1 MTTATETREGE
12 EQLVYTLKDR
22 LYLNIT
28 NGCSLKCRFCRK
40 HRDSGPRLGG
50 YFLGLSRQPRAADF
64 CRAIPDDLSGYQEVV
79 FCGYGEPTLRL
90 PTVLEVAEKLRKRYG
105 RPVRL
110 NTDGLCNRVFRRD
123 MTPQIAAQFDAVSVS
138 LNAADRDTYNYY
150 CRPPWPD
157 AFDSVLDFIDKV
169 AQRVPDVTA
178 TAVEGLEG
186 VDLDACRELAEA
198 RGAAFRSRPQLAAP
212 QEGI

>member
-1 MTTATETREGE
+1 MTTTAETGREG
-12 EQLVYTLKDR
+12 EQLVYTFKDR

-28 NGCSLKCRFCRK
+28 NGCSLKCRFCLK

-50 YFLGLSRQPRAADF
+50 YDLGLSRQPKAADI
-64 CRAIPDDLSGYQEVV
+64 CRAIPDDLSDYQEVV

-90 PTVLEVAEKLRKRYG
+90 PTVLEVAEKLRKRYQ

-138 LNAADRDTYNYY
+138 LNAADRETYNYY

-157 AFDSVLDFIDKV
+157 AFDSVLEFIDK
-169 AQRVPDVTA
+169 AARRLPHVTA
-178 TAVEGLEG
+178 TAIEDLPG
-186 VDLDACRELAEA
+186 VDLDACRALAEA
-198 RGAAFRSRPQLAAP
+198 RGADFYSRPQRSEP
-212 QEGI
+212 DHV